1 MTEKKTVNK
10 KNKDRII
17 NIVLISV
24 MVIGVLIVAYPTIS
38 DWWNSFHQTRAIASY
53 TEKVAAMDTVD
64 TERMLKEAEEYN
76 AGLVDKEGRFAPSDE
91 ELEEYKGILDVTGTG
106 IMGYVEIPKLHISL
120 PVYHGSE
127 DTVLQIAVGHLEG
140 TSFPVGGTGTHAVLT
155 GHRGLP
161 SARLFTDIDQLTDG
175 DHFMVHVLNRTVTY
189 EVDQIHIVL
198 PEEMEDLAIDPEKDY
213 CTLITCTPYGIN
225 SHRLLVRGRRVDNDV
240 EIMDVAADAQQVQP
254 GLTALGIA
262 IPILTLALIYILI
275 MTSRRA
281 ARKKSRQKQGK
292 ENTL

>member
-17 NIVLISV
+17 NIALISV

-76 AGLVDKEGRFAPSDE
+76 AGLVDKEGRFALDDDE
-91 ELEEYKGILDVTGTG
+91 LAIYDSILDITGNG

-120 PVYHGSE
+120 PVYHGSQ
-127 DTVLQIAVGHLEG
+127 DAVLQVAIGHLEG
-140 TSFPVGGTGTHAVLT
+140 TSFPVGGKGTHAVLT

-262 IPILTLALIYILI
+262 IPMLTVALLWILLA
-275 MTSRRA
+275 TRRKASR
-281 ARKKSRQKQGK
+281 KKQGK
-292 ENTL
+292 ENT

>member
-1 MTEKKTVNK
+1 MTETKKPVKK
-10 KNKDRII
+10 KNDRII
-17 NIVLISV
+17 NLVLIGV
-24 MVIGVLIVAYPTIS
+24 MVLGILIVAYPTIS
-38 DWWNSFHQTRAIASY
+38 DWWNSYHQSRVIAGY
-53 TEKVAAMDTVD
+53 TEKVAAMDTGD
-64 TERMLKEAEEYN
+64 ADRMLKEAEEYN
-76 AGLVDKEGRFAPSDE
+76 AALIDKEGRFAPSE
-91 ELEEYKGILDVTGTG
+91 EDLAYYNSILDVTGTG
-106 IMGYVEIPKLHISL
+106 IMGYVEIPKLHISF
-120 PVYHGSE
+120 PIYHGSE
-127 DTVLQIAVGHLEG
+127 DTVLQIAIGHLEG
-140 TSFPVGGTGTHAVLT
+140 TSFPVGGTGTHAALT

-161 SARLFTDIDQLTDG
+161 SARLFTDIDQLVDG

>member
-1 MTEKKTVNK
+1 M
-10 KNKDRII
+10 
-17 NIVLISV
+17 
-24 MVIGVLIVAYPTIS
+24 
-38 DWWNSFHQTRAIASY
+38 
-53 TEKVAAMDTVD
+53 
-64 TERMLKEAEEYN
+64 
-76 AGLVDKEGRFAPSDE
+76 
-91 ELEEYKGILDVTGTG
+91 
-106 IMGYVEIPKLHISL
+106 
-120 PVYHGSE
+120 
-127 DTVLQIAVGHLEG
+127 
-140 TSFPVGGTGTHAVLT
+140 
-155 GHRGLP
+155 P

>member
-1 MTEKKTVNK
+1 MTGKKTVNK

-53 TEKVAAMDTVD
+53 TEKVASMDTVD
-64 TERMLKEAEEYN
+64 AERMLKEAEEYN
-76 AGLVDKEGRFAPSDE
+76 AGLVDKEGRFAPSEE

>member
-10 KNKDRII
+10 KNKDQII
-17 NIVLISV
+17 NIALISV

-76 AGLVDKEGRFAPSDE
+76 AGLVDKEGRFALDDDE
-91 ELEEYKGILDVTGTG
+91 LAIYDSILDITGNG

-120 PVYHGSE
+120 PVYHGSQ
-127 DTVLQIAVGHLEG
+127 DAVLQVAIGHLEG
-140 TSFPVGGTGTHAVLT
+140 TSFPVGGKGTHAVLT

-262 IPILTLALIYILI
+262 IPMLTVALLWILLA
-275 MTSRRA
+275 TRRKASR
-281 ARKKSRQKQGK
+281 KKQGK
-292 ENTL
+292 ENT

>member
-10 KNKDRII
+10 KNKDQII
-17 NIVLISV
+17 NIALISV

-38 DWWNSFHQTRAIASY
+38 DWWNSFHQTRAIANY

-76 AGLVDKEGRFAPSDE
+76 AGLVDKEGRFALDDDE
-91 ELEEYKGILDVTGTG
+91 LAIYDSILDITGNG

-120 PVYHGSE
+120 PVYHGSQ
-127 DTVLQIAVGHLEG
+127 DAVLQVAVGHLEG
-140 TSFPVGGTGTHAVLT
+140 TSFPVGGKGTHAVLT

-225 SHRLLVRGRRVDNDV
+225 SHRLLVRGRRVDNDA

-262 IPILTLALIYILI
+262 IPMLTVALLWILLA
-275 MTSRRA
+275 TRRKASR
-281 ARKKSRQKQGK
+281 KKQGK
-292 ENTL
+292 ENT

>member
-1 MTEKKTVNK
+1 MTGKKTVNK
-10 KNKDRII
+10 KNKDQII

-189 EVDQIHIVL
+189 EV
-198 PEEMEDLAIDPEKDY
+198 MEDLAIDPEKDY

>member
-17 NIVLISV
+17 NIALISV

-38 DWWNSFHQTRAIASY
+38 DWWNSFHQTRAIANY

-76 AGLVDKEGRFAPSDE
+76 AGLVDKEGRFALDDDE
-91 ELEEYKGILDVTGTG
+91 LAIYDSILDITGNG

-120 PVYHGSE
+120 PVYHGSQ
-127 DTVLQIAVGHLEG
+127 DAVLQVAIGHLEG
-140 TSFPVGGTGTHAVLT
+140 TSFPVGGKGTHAVLT

-262 IPILTLALIYILI
+262 IPMLTVALLWILLA
-275 MTSRRA
+275 TRRKASR
-281 ARKKSRQKQGK
+281 KKQGK
-292 ENTL
+292 ENT

>member
-1 MTEKKTVNK
+1 
-10 KNKDRII
+10 
-17 NIVLISV
+17 
-24 MVIGVLIVAYPTIS
+24 
-38 DWWNSFHQTRAIASY
+38 
-53 TEKVAAMDTVD
+53 
-64 TERMLKEAEEYN
+64 MLAEAEAYN
-76 AGLVDKEGRFAPSDE
+76 AELVEKEHRFAPTE
-91 ELEEYKGILDVTGTG
+91 EDLEYYNSILDVTGTG
-106 IMGYVEIPKLHISL
+106 IMGYVEIPKLHISF
-120 PVYHGSE
+120 PIYHGSE
-127 DTVLQIAVGHLEG
+127 DTVLQIAIGHLEG
-140 TSFPVGGTGTHAVLT
+140 TSFPVGGTGTHAALT

-161 SARLFTDIDQLTDG
+161 SARLFTDIDQLVDG

>member
-24 MVIGVLIVAYPTIS
+24 MIIGVLIVAYPTIS

-53 TEKVAAMDTVD
+53 TEKVASMDTVD

-76 AGLVDKEGRFAPSDE
+76 AGLVDKEGRFALSDE

-225 SHRLLVRGRRVDNDV
+225 SHRLLVRGRRVDNDA

-262 IPILTLALIYILI
+262 IPMLTVALLWILLA
-275 MTSRRA
+275 TRRKASR
-281 ARKKSRQKQGK
+281 KKQGK
-292 ENTL
+292 ENT

>member
-1 MTEKKTVNK
+1 M
-10 KNKDRII
+10 
-17 NIVLISV
+17 
-24 MVIGVLIVAYPTIS
+24 
-38 DWWNSFHQTRAIASY
+38 
-53 TEKVAAMDTVD
+53 
-64 TERMLKEAEEYN
+64 
-76 AGLVDKEGRFAPSDE
+76 
-91 ELEEYKGILDVTGTG
+91 
-106 IMGYVEIPKLHISL
+106 
-120 PVYHGSE
+120 
-127 DTVLQIAVGHLEG
+127 
-140 TSFPVGGTGTHAVLT
+140 
-155 GHRGLP
+155 
-161 SARLFTDIDQLTDG
+161 
-175 DHFMVHVLNRTVTY
+175 
-189 EVDQIHIVL
+189 

>member
-1 MTEKKTVNK
+1 MTGKKTVNK
-10 KNKDRII
+10 KKKDRII
-17 NIVLISV
+17 NIALISV

-64 TERMLKEAEEYN
+64 AERMLKEAEEYN
-76 AGLVDKEGRFAPSDE
+76 AGLVDKEGRFALDDDE
-91 ELEEYKGILDVTGTG
+91 LAIYDSILDITGNG

-120 PVYHGSE
+120 PVYHGSQ
-127 DTVLQIAVGHLEG
+127 DAVLQVAIGHLEG
-140 TSFPVGGTGTHAVLT
+140 TSFPVGGKGTHAVLT

-262 IPILTLALIYILI
+262 IPMLTVALLWILLA
-275 MTSRRA
+275 TRRKASR
-281 ARKKSRQKQGK
+281 KKQGK
-292 ENTL
+292 ENT

>member
-1 MTEKKTVNK
+1 MTEKKKTVNK
-10 KNKDRII
+10 KNDRMI
-17 NIVLISV
+17 NLILIGV
-24 MVIGVLIVAYPTIS
+24 MVLGVLIVAYPTIS
-38 DWWNSFHQTRAIASY
+38 DWWNSYHQTRAIASY
-53 TEKVAAMDTVD
+53 TEQVTAMDTGEAD
-64 TERMLKEAEEYN
+64 RMLAEAEAYN
-76 AGLVDKEGRFAPSDE
+76 AELVEKEHRFAPTE
-91 ELEEYKGILDVTGTG
+91 EDLEYYNSILDVTGTG
-106 IMGYVEIPKLHISL
+106 IMGYVEIPKLHISF
-120 PVYHGSE
+120 PIYHGSE
-127 DTVLQIAVGHLEG
+127 DTVLQI
-140 TSFPVGGTGTHAVLT
+140 T